1 MANHPFNDSPDKA
14 TAPDPTQNNMVGL
27 TDSVGPP
34 SLMNCRTESPLIQ
47 NLLVG
52 LAWFFFIG
60 ILGIPILYLFTQA
73 FSGGFIAFF
82 QSIFGDKDTMNS
94 ILLTLTIA
102 PIAVMLNT
110 VFGLN
115 AAWLLT
121 RYRFPGRTLILTLID
136 LPFAVSPVVTGLC
149 LVILAGGRT
158 WVGFWLDRLG
168 IPFLNNTP
176 SMVMGTM
183 FVTLPIIVRELIPVL
198 EEIGPEQELAATSL
212 GANGRQMFFKIT
224 LPNIGIGLLY
234 GVLLCNARAIGEFA
248 SVAVVSGR
256 ISGATETMPLRVER
270 LFQEYKSPADFAL
283 ASLLALMAFGTLLAK
298 GLIENRLNYRH
309 HSGKKGKVGQ

>member
-1 MANHPFNDSPDKA
+1 MDSSHANKVDGLSPVTNV
-14 TAPDPTQNNMVGL
+14 TAETA
-27 TDSVGPP
+27 SFAPP
-34 SLMNCRTESPLIQ
+34 SLRDCRTESPFIRYTLIS
-47 NLLVG
+47 
-52 LAWFFFIG
+52 LAWFFFLG
-60 ILGIPILYLFTQA
+60 ILGIPIIYLFTQA
-73 FSGGFIAFF
+73 LSGGISLFF
-82 QSIFGDKDTMNS
+82 QSIFGDKDTLNS
-94 ILLTLTIA
+94 IFLTLTIA
-102 PIAVMLNT
+102 PLAVLLNT

-149 LVILAGGRT
+149 LVILAGSRT
-158 WVGFWLDRLG
+158 WVGYWLDRLG

-212 GANGRQMFFKIT
+212 GANGTQMFLRIT

-256 ISGATETMPLRVER
+256 IAGATETMPLRVER

-298 GLIENRLNYRH
+298 GLIENRLNYQH
-309 HSGKKGKVGQ
+309 HSVKKGKMGQ